1 MGGKGSKGKSSK
13 DTKKILKQTHFSNEE
28 IDQLYAEFKELD
40 ADNSGELD
48 PEEFKSLFKSHMQ
61 GSTPE
66 QIEAFFKLFDT
77 DGNGTISFQELC
89 IGLSILSKGDA
100 ESKLRYLFK
109 AFDKD
114 NSGSLTKDE
123 LEALMKQMVS
133 IAVALGRPLK
143 KAESFVEGVVSKF
156 GDEDVDIEKWVK
168 VGLQTPSLVTLIVG
182 N

>member
-1 MGGKGSKGKSSK
+1 MGNKGSKGNKE
-13 DTKKILKQTHFSNEE
+13 TKKILKETHFSNEE
-28 IDQLYAEFKELD
+28 IDQLYDEFKTLD

-66 QIEAFFKLFDT
+66 QIEAFFKLFDS

-89 IGLSILSKGDA
+89 IGLNILSKSDA

-114 NSGSLTKDE
+114 NSGGLTKDE
-123 LEALMKQMVS
+123 LEDLMKQMVS
-133 IAVALGRPLK
+133 IAIALGRPPK
-143 KAESFVEGVVSKF
+143 KAESFVDGVISKF
-156 GDEDVDIEKWVK
+156 GDEEVTIEKWVE
-168 VGLQTPSLVTLIVG
+168 VGLKTPSLLTLIVG